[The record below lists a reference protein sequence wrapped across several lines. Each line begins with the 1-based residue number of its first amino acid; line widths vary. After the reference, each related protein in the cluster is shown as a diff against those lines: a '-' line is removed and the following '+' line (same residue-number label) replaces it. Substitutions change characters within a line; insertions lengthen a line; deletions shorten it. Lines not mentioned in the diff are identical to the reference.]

1 MRKVFVDTG
10 AWYALK
16 DSRDPHHQE
25 AIDFFTGMQGQV
37 LCFTSDYVAD
47 EAITLVRYRLKNHR
61 VASDLARELFA
72 EKAAKMIFVSFRHH
86 TRALEIFTAFSDQLF
101 SYTDCTSF
109 AIMETMGI
117 EEALA
122 FDSHFTF
129 EKFGFRQIRGSLS

>member
-1 MRKVFVDTG
+1 MRKVFIDTG
-10 AWYALK
+10 AWYAMK

-25 AIDFFTGMQGQV
+25 VINFFAGMQGQV

-47 EAITLVRYRLKNHR
+47 EAITLARYRLKNHR
-61 VASDLARELFA
+61 VASDLALELFA
-72 EKAAKMIFVSFRHH
+72 EKAAKMIFISPRHH
-86 TRALEIFTAFSDQLF
+86 ARALEIFNTFSDQLF

-109 AIMETMGI
+109 ALMETMGI

-129 EKFGFRQIRGSLS
+129 EKLGFRQIGGAL